1 MTELRY
7 GFEYFFSRDG
17 FNDAATHF
25 DTVGTLLEDFED
37 KINLAD
43 RLNQLLNEKEIRQ
56 EQTPSIVSALL
67 TDKFGYH
74 HSSVNMPSNFEPTKE
89 FVKELSTWKGA
100 DFVVVYNHP
109 DLGFTT
115 FNPKNP
121 RHWDMISLL
130 KKNELVTV
138 YTGGFSKALKDPKIA
153 KKGADT
159 FINLILGQKT
169 KTPEDLKKGSFKF
182 VDIEEPEKPKAP
194 AAKKTTAAAKK
205 AAPTAAAAPAAP
217 KQEVTKVEPTSSA
230 NRRMTPFYSVPVTN
244 ELFHN
249 GNVEAWKKV
258 IQSYQTKHPGL
269 EVYIY
274 YDGERIHDI
283 HSLFKWG
290 KVKHGSTI
298 LFAVAGE
305 DIKDVAK
312 LQRYLR
318 QGASPRFEAFL
329 KFPVNKILNLF

>member
-7 GFEYFFSRDG
+7 GFEYFFSRGG

-25 DTVGTLLEDFED
+25 DTVGSLLEDFDD

-43 RLNQLLNEKEIRQ
+43 RLNELLNEKEIKQ
-56 EQTPSIVSALL
+56 EQIPSIVSALL
-67 TDKFGYH
+67 VDKFGYYCT
-74 HSSVNMPSNFEPTKE
+74 SFNMPENFEPDE
-89 FVKELSTWKGA
+89 ELKKNLKKWKAA
-100 DFVVVYNHP
+100 DLVLVYSHP
-109 DLGFTT
+109 ELGYQII
-115 FNPKNP
+115 NPKNP
-121 RHWDMISLL
+121 SHWNMLSLL
-130 KKNELVTV
+130 KKNELVTIYV
-138 YTGGFSKALKDPKIA
+138 GGFAKKLTDDKIA
-153 KKGADT
+153 VKAADTLKNIILKKKVNVAPDLLKGAFR
-159 FINLILGQKT
+159 FISI
-169 KTPEDLKKGSFKF
+169 D
-182 VDIEEPEKPKAP
+182 EPEPVQ
-194 AAKKTTAAAKK
+194 KK
-205 AAPTAAAAPAAP
+205 AAPKKAVKEEETKEASAPAAAPQKQAEAP
-217 KQEVTKVEPTSSA
+217 KTTGGH
-230 NRRMTPFYSVPVTN
+230 RRMTPFYSVPVTN

-298 LFAVAGE
+298 LFAVSGE

>member
-7 GFEYFFSRDG
+7 GFEYFYSRNG
-17 FNDAATHF
+17 FNDAASHF
-25 DTVGTLLEDFED
+25 DTVGALLEDFSD

-43 RLNQLLNEKEIRQ
+43 RLNQLLNDKELKQ
-56 EQTPSIVSALL
+56 EQIPSIVSALAGE
-67 TDKFGYH
+67 KFGYLYG
-74 HSSVNMPSNFEPTKE
+74 SVNLPQSFEPAPEFIKE
-89 FVKELSTWKGA
+89 VNSWKA
-100 DFVVVYNHP
+100 FDLILVYSHP
-109 DLGFTT
+109 DLGVTII
-115 FNPKNP
+115 NPKNP
-121 RHWDMISLL
+121 NHWSLLPQL

-138 YTGGFSKALKDPKIA
+138 YAGGFDKKLDTALLQ
-153 KKGADT
+153 KGLDT
-159 FINLILGQKT
+159 FFGLIHGK
-169 KTPEDLKKGSFKF
+169 KIKVPDDLKKGSFKF
-182 VDIEEPEKPKAP
+182 IPLDEPEPV
-194 AAKKTTAAAKK
+194 KK
-205 AAPTAAAAPAAP
+205 AAPKKRSSKPAASP
-217 KQEVTKVEPTSSA
+217 ARSSGKSEAPETQVEKTKSEITSA
-230 NRRMTPFYSVPVTN
+230 NRRMTPFYSIPVTN

-305 DIKDVAK
+305 NIQDVAK